1 MKKSVFAV
9 VALVVLAL
17 GFAGNASA
25 AGRPEVVPGGGDTHW
40 LTPDNARNA
49 DNGDVVYRCA
59 TDERGPKVDTPAMEE
74 IQRFIAEN
82 RIAAG
87 GVIPVNFH
95 VIYSSNTPAS
105 NVSDAMLDA
114 QILVL
119 NRNFA
124 GRDYNGNIVA
134 GAANTGYTFV
144 KATTTRT
151 LASGNKK
158 NWFTMTPGSSAET
171 NAKNAL
177 AVNWTSSL
185 NLYTCKPG
193 QNLLGWATFPSDLAV
208 NGKRDGV
215 VIHYASLP
223 GGSLA
228 PYNLGGTGTHEVGHW
243 VGLYHTFQGGCG
255 GDCSTTG
262 DLVCDTPAMSTPTS
276 GCPAGK
282 NTCAAAGDDPIHNYM
297 DYSTDICYTNFTPG
311 QDARADFMMSNYR
324 PLIGSARLANAA
336 SGIHASREIGSG
348 IVSLSAR
355 PNPFNPRTKIEY
367 GLPREGHVT
376 LRVYDI
382 QGRLVSTLVN
392 GRMNAGNHTVEFN
405 GDKLPSGVY
414 MMRLEMPGGAEVNRR
429 ITLLK

>member
-1 MKKSVFAV
+1 ARADFMMSTYRPLIGSAR
-9 VALVVLAL
+9 LADPTATP
-17 GFAGNASA
+17 GNGNA
-25 AGRPEVVPGGGDTHW
+25 PENPFDMG
-40 LTPDNARNA
+40 ARKA
-49 DNGDVVYRCA
+49 ESGEDVYRCA
-59 TDERGPKVDTPAMEE
+59 TDERGPKIDAPTKEQ
-74 IQRFIAEN
+74 IDRFIAEN

-95 VIYSSNTPAS
+95 VIYSNNTAGS
-105 NVSDAMLDA
+105 NVSDAVLAA
-114 QILVL
+114 QLLVL
-119 NRNFA
+119 NRNYA
-124 GRDYNGNIVA
+124 GRDYSGNIVS

-144 KATTTRT
+144 LGAATTRT

-158 NWFTMTPGSSAET
+158 NWFTMTPGSSGET

-185 NLYTCKPG
+185 NFYTCKPG

-215 VIHYASLP
+215 VVHYASLP
-223 GGSLA
+223 GGTLA
-228 PYNLGGTGTHEVGHW
+228 PYNLGGTGSHEVGHW

-255 GDCSTTG
+255 SDCATTG

-297 DYSTDICYTNFTPG
+297 DYSSDACYNNFTTG
-311 QDARADFMMSNYR
+311 QDARADFMMSTYR
-324 PLIGSARLANAA
+324 PLIGSARIANAT
-336 SGIHASREIGSG
+336 SGLNAAREIGSG
-348 IVSLSAR
+348 IVSLGAR
-355 PNPFNPRTKIEY
+355 PNPFNPRTKIEF
-367 GLPREGHVT
+367 GLPREGRVT

-405 GDKLPSGVY
+405 GDKLASGVY
-414 MMRLEMPGGAEVNRR
+414 MMRLQREGDAEINKR

>member
-17 GFAGNASA
+17 GFANVATA
-25 AGRPEVVPGGGDTHW
+25 AGRPDATPGNGDMHW
-40 LTPDNARNA
+40 FNPDNARNA

-59 TDERGPKVDTPAMEE
+59 TDERGPKVQTPSFEE
-74 IQRFIAEN
+74 IDRFIAEN

-87 GVIPVNFH
+87 GVITVNFH
-95 VIYSSNTPAS
+95 VIYSNNTAGS
-105 NVSDAMLDA
+105 NVSDAALDA

-119 NRNFA
+119 NRNYA

-144 KATTTRT
+144 RGSTDRT

-158 NWFTMTPGSSAET
+158 NWFTMTPGSSAEN

-177 AVNWTSSL
+177 AVNWTGSL
-185 NLYTCKPG
+185 NFYTCKPG
-193 QNLLGWATFPSDLAV
+193 QNLLGWATFPSDLSV

-223 GGSLA
+223 GGTLA
-228 PYNLGGTGTHEVGHW
+228 PYNLGGTATHEVGHW

-255 GDCSTTG
+255 GDCATTG
-262 DLVCDTPAMSTPTS
+262 DLVCDTPAQSTATS
-276 GCPAGK
+276 GCPTGK

-297 DYSTDICYTNFTPG
+297 DYSTDICYNNFTAG
-311 QDARADFMMSNYR
+311 QDARADFMMSTYR
-324 PLIGSARLANAA
+324 PLIGSARIANAA
-336 SGIHASREIGSG
+336 GGINASREIGSG
-348 IVSLSAR
+348 IVALSAR
-355 PNPFNPRTKIEY
+355 PNPFNPRTKVEF
-367 GLPREGHVT
+367 GLPREGRVT

-382 QGRLVSTLVN
+382 QGRLVSTLVD
-392 GRMNAGNHTVEFN
+392 GRMSAGNHTVEFN

-414 MMRLEMPGGAEVNRR
+414 MMRLQTPGGAEMNRR